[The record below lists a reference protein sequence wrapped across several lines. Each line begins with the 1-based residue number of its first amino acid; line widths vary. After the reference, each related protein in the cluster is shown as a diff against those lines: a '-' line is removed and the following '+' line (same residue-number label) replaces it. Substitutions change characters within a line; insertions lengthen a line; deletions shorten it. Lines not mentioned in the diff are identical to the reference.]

1 VYGIQY
7 EYAKALKQLHAESR
21 ELFSTKNFDA
31 QKTPEIDETTEV
43 LIRDGG
49 FYQMTRA
56 QARSHVEVPFGE
68 VLDVSECQDTVLY
81 KPSKGLFGVFDG
93 VGGSENGR
101 GASRRA
107 ADVISQISE
116 SSDLASGS
124 NLAWAIN
131 EANNAILRDPE
142 LCGRGQ
148 TTGVVAKIT
157 EQNGKKMLSYATVG
171 DSRLYRIDKDNN
183 VEMITMDEG
192 EGRYITNAIGD
203 PRCEIKQ
210 FGDIPLNTG
219 DRFLLCSDGITG
231 DKPEEM
237 MSGAQIAAIMR
248 ASKNDFEA
256 AHNLMMAAKKGDDR
270 TAVVFTPEI

>member
-1 VYGIQY
+1 MTLQLVPNYDLSKFTWLGVGG
-7 EYAKALKQLHAESR
+7 KADFFAEISDENSLISFLKNSQCPITILGAGS
-21 ELFSTKNFDA
+21 N
-31 QKTPEIDETTEV
+31 V

-131 EANNAILRDPE
+131 ERNPPGLIARGMSFTLRS
-142 LCGRGQ
+142 
-148 TTGVVAKIT
+148 
-157 EQNGKKMLSYATVG
+157 KK
-171 DSRLYRIDKDNN
+171 
-183 VEMITMDEG
+183 
-192 EGRYITNAIGD
+192 
-203 PRCEIKQ
+203 Q
-210 FGDIPLNTG
+210 
-219 DRFLLCSDGITG
+219 
-231 DKPEEM
+231 
-237 MSGAQIAAIMR
+237 
-248 ASKNDFEA
+248 
-256 AHNLMMAAKKGDDR
+256 H
-270 TAVVFTPEI
+270 

>member
-1 VYGIQY
+1 
-7 EYAKALKQLHAESR
+7 
-21 ELFSTKNFDA
+21 
-31 QKTPEIDETTEV
+31 
-43 LIRDGG
+43 
-49 FYQMTRA
+49 M
-56 QARSHVEVPFGE
+56 PFGE

-107 ADVISQISE
+107 ADVISKLIE
-116 SSDLASGS
+116 SPLDFASGS

-131 EANNAILRDPE
+131 EANTAILNDPE
-142 LCGRGQ
+142 LRGRGQ

-157 EQNGKKMLSYATVG
+157 EQNGKKMLSYASVG

-183 VEMITMDEG
+183 VEMITVDEG
-192 EGRYITNAIGD
+192 EGRYVTNVIGD
-203 PRCEIKQ
+203 PRCRISQ
-210 FGDIPLNTG
+210 FGDIPLNAG

-237 MSGAQIAAIMR
+237 MSGVQIAAIMR